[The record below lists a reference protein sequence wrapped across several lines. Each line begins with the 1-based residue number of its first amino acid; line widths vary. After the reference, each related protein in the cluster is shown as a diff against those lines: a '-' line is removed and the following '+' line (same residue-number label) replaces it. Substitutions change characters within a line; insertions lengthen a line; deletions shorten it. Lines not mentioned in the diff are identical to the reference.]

1 MQENFDADFASVSQW
16 ARMYRSCGLQVV
28 PAKSPAEV
36 KRNESFKR
44 PAIAWREHEKHL
56 IGDELFEQWYGA
68 GGEFANRQNMGV
80 ITGSCSGNLLVIDLD
95 THKHPEADIW
105 WGGIHAD
112 HHGGVFLETATQTT
126 GGGGK
131 QYFFRAPAGVRL
143 PTTKTPIGVDFR
155 GEGGF
160 AMLPPSK
167 HDSGGYYH
175 WDDGFEPNEVGIE
188 LAPEWLLEE
197 VITLAAK
204 YGAGGEGS
212 SGAKEKTPT
221 PERATDAFGNIVDGR
236 EDYMHR
242 MIFAAVV
249 NSYRDCPILPDPG
262 EQQRLMREC
271 FKLYELRVKSRL
283 REPGTPNHI
292 LLEREGRGLTV
303 FTQKWRETVAQW
315 DNKIARAAG
324 EPPPKRG
331 DATAAGAPEAGPGG
345 GAVSSDPDEDGFSGG
360 RIEVAD
366 PEADVY
372 ELLSIRDIM
381 NMPDP
386 VYLVEDLIMERALG
400 FLFAAP
406 GLGKTFIAKG
416 IALSIATGRPDW
428 WGRKISRKAPVL
440 YISSEGVNDM
450 KFRIEAWSLRHKT
463 PVTEGDINFHL
474 LKDSV
479 NFMDA
484 ECVMKLLR
492 TMRAE
497 YGDAPPAMVIVD
509 TVSRTLPGADEN
521 LQKDMTL
528 YIKTCQAIQEAF
540 GCAVMGVHHTARAGA
555 NMRGSTVFDG
565 AADFLM
571 SIDVDEETGDR
582 FLVARKIKS
591 ARDGWREAFTLTEV
605 AVGIGKS
612 SLVAERVTDRPQ
624 PAGEGFGGRQEMG
637 GEIVDGKKWPH
648 MDVCKAV
655 LRDLQRAWDE
665 GRPWSSNK
673 QTREDGRYAPWLM
686 KDRFGIEPALAEN
699 MIRRWLSNDVISSEL
714 RDSKTKMKGLRVMNG
729 LPT

>member
-1 MQENFDADFASVSQW
+1 MQEDFDAGFASVSQW

-36 KRNESFKR
+36 KRGEGFKR
-44 PAIAWREHEKHL
+44 PAIPWREHEKQL
-56 IGDELFEQWYGA
+56 INDELFEQWYGA
-68 GGEFANRQNMGV
+68 GGEFINRQNMGV

-95 THKHPEADIW
+95 THKHPEANVW
-105 WGGIHAD
+105 WEGIHAD

-175 WDDGFEPNEVGIE
+175 WDDGFEPCDVGIE
-188 LAPEWLLEE
+188 TAPDWLLEE
-197 VITLAAK
+197 VRALADK
-204 YGAGGEGS
+204 YGTGGEGS
-212 SGAKEKTPT
+212 TGAKEKTPT

-242 MIFAAVV
+242 MVFAAVV
-249 NSYRDCPILPDPG
+249 NAYRDCPILPDPG

-271 FKLYELRVKSRL
+271 FKLFELRVKSRIH
-283 REPGTPNHI
+283 EPGTPNHI
-292 LLEREGRGLTV
+292 LLEREGRGLTL
-303 FTQKWRETVAQW
+303 FAQKWREAIAQW
-315 DNKIARAAG
+315 DEKIARAA
-324 EPPPKRG
+324 
-331 DATAAGAPEAGPGG
+331 
-345 GAVSSDPDEDGFSGG
+345 SDPPQKKAEAPLSGNPGENPSPFDAGFSGNA
-360 RIEVAD
+360 ITVAD

-372 ELLSIRDIM
+372 QLLSIRDIM

-386 VYLVEDLIMERALG
+386 VYLVDDLIMERALG

-406 GLGKTFIAKG
+406 GLGKTFVAKSL
-416 IALSIATGRPDW
+416 ALSIATGRPDW
-428 WGRKISRKAPVL
+428 WGRKISRKGPVL
-440 YISSEGVNDM
+440 YISCEGVNDM
-450 KFRIEAWSLRHKT
+450 KFRIEAWSTRNKT
-463 PVTEGDINFHL
+463 PVTEGDISFSL

-492 TMRAE
+492 TMRGG
-497 YGDAPPAMVIVD
+497 YGDEPPALVVVD

-540 GCAVMGVHHTARAGA
+540 DCAVMGVHHTARAGA
-555 NMRGSTVFDG
+555 SMRGSTVFDG
-565 AADFLM
+565 AADFLI
-571 SIDVDEETGDR
+571 SIEIDEETGER

-591 ARDGWREAFTLTEV
+591 ARDGWREAFVLTEV
-605 AVGIGKS
+605 AVGIGKT
-612 SLVAERVTDRPQ
+612 SLVAERTVDRAQ
-624 PAGEGFGGRQEMG
+624 PAGEGFGGQQETG
-637 GEIVDGKKWPH
+637 GQIVDGKKWPAK
-648 MDVCKAV
+648 DVCKAI
-655 LRDLQRAWDE
+655 LRDLQKAWDE
-665 GRPWSSNK
+665 GRPWSNNK
-673 QTREDGRYAPWLM
+673 QTREDGRYAPWLI
-686 KDRFGIEPALAEN
+686 KDRFAVDVDVGES
-699 MIRRWLSNDVISSEL
+699 MIRRWLSNDVIVTAV
-714 RDSKTKMKGLRVMNG
+714 RDSSTKLKGLKVLNG
-729 LPT
+729 L